1 MLYSISEAMTELDI
15 VLRFTVVITIGTIFV
30 RIDTEIDT
38 VFENLQR
45 YCNLWFFFY
54 EWAQKLILIYYRFT
68 AVLGTVSF

>member
-15 VLRFTVVITIGTIFV
+15 VLRFTAVITIGTIFV

-45 YCNLWFFFY
+45 YCNLCCLFLW
-54 EWAQKLILIYYRFT
+54 T
-68 AVLGTVSF
+68 GTEIDTDLL